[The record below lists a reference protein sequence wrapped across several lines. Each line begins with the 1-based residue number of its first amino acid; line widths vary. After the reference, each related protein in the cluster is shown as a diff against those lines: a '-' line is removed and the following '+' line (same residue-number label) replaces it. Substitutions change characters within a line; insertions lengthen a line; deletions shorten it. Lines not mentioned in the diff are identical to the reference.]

1 MGTVFFLTI
10 RAEDGNGY
18 FAVSDD
24 GINFSSPQ
32 KWLFDDGNELVTSS
46 TQQHWFCLCG
56 KLYLAYTRKSCENA
70 GIFRYRTPLWASEV
84 IVDGEKLRLKKS
96 AETIILPIKRR
107 NSDAGLCGNFHT
119 VGCGN
124 DSIISDAYIFAD
136 SGMQTEVSIT
146 RVTA

>member
-1 MGTVFFLTI
+1 MDIKKILASVDHTLLRQDATWDEI
-10 RAEDGNGY
+10 RA
-18 FAVSDD
+18 VCDD

-119 VGCGN
+119 VLL
-124 DSIISDAYIFAD
+124 SHAS
-136 SGMQTEVSIT
+136 S
-146 RVTA
+146 R